1 MGREMRVEQN
11 RSPHAPISA
20 IGGGVE
26 FLYECVMSPR
36 QGISKSPTGIDGFD
50 DLTLGGVPT
59 GRPTLVCGSAGCG
72 KTLFATTFLIHGAR
86 DYAEPGVFVTFEE
99 RPGDI
104 VSNVASLGFA
114 LDKLVDDQRIAFEYV
129 ALDRSELEEA
139 GDYDLEGLFL
149 RLEAAIDSIGAKRV
163 VLDTIESLFSVF
175 SNEAILR
182 SEIRRL
188 FDWLKDKGMTTV
200 ITAERGD
207 GTLTRQGLEEYVSDC
222 VILLD
227 HRVQNQVSTRRLR
240 IVKYRG
246 TAHGTNEY
254 PFLIDQDGFSVLPVS
269 SLGLD
274 HKVSTDRISSG
285 IADLDDMLAGGGFY
299 RASSVL
305 VSGVA
310 GSGKSSIAAS
320 FANAACAAGER
331 ALIFSF
337 EESADQSVRNMASLG
352 MDIGR
357 WIKSDKLRFIATRPT
372 FYSLEMHLAVMLR
385 EVIKFDPSLVV
396 LDPISSFLESGAPM
410 EVQSM
415 LLRVID
421 FLKGRGVTAIFI
433 HLMHSQDGRVQ
444 TEAGLSSL
452 MDAWISLLNRE
463 VNGEFNRELYV
474 LKARGVAHSNQVR
487 EFIMSDE
494 GISLVPPYLG
504 ENGAVT
510 GSARKNE
517 EAKSRR
523 AEIRRKAEVLKAQQQ
538 IRQRRRRAEVQMEAL
553 QAELDA
559 DEIELNALTL
569 GEEEYLRQAE
579 DDKIDM
585 GRSRKS

>member
-1 MGREMRVEQN
+1 MA
-11 RSPHAPISA
+11 AP
-20 IGGGVE
+20 
-26 FLYECVMSPR
+26 

-72 KTLFATTFLIHGAR
+72 KTLFATTFLVQGAR

-114 LDKLVDDQRIAFEYV
+114 LDKLVADGRIVFEHI
-129 ALDRSELEEA
+129 ALERSELEEA

-149 RLEAAIDSIGAKRV
+149 RLESAIDSIGAKRV

-182 SEIRRL
+182 AEIRRL

-207 GTLTRQGLEEYVSDC
+207 GSLTRQGLEEYVSDC

-254 PFLIDQDGFSVLPVS
+254 PFLIDEDGFSVLPIS

-274 HKVSTDRISSG
+274 HKVFEDRISSG
-285 IADLDDMLAGGGFY
+285 IADLDDMLAGGGFH
-299 RASSVL
+299 RASSIL
-305 VSGVA
+305 ISGVA
-310 GSGKSSIAAS
+310 GSGKSAIAAS
-320 FANAACAAGER
+320 FADAACAAGGR
-331 ALIFSF
+331 ALYFSF
-337 EESADQSVRNMASLG
+337 EESADQSVRNMKSIG
-352 MDIGR
+352 TDIGR
-357 WIKSDKLRFIATRPT
+357 WIKSDKLRFFATRPT

-385 EVIKFDPSLVV
+385 EITRFDPTLVV
-396 LDPISSFLESGAPM
+396 LDPISSFLESGDRM
-410 EVQSM
+410 EIQSM
-415 LLRVID
+415 LLRVVD
-421 FLKGRGVTAIFI
+421 FIKSRGVTAVFT
-433 HLMHSQDGRVQ
+433 HLMHGQDGRVE
-444 TEAGLSSL
+444 TDAGLSSL
-452 MDAWISLLNRE
+452 MDAWILLLNRE
-463 VNGEFNRELYV
+463 INGEFNRELYL
-474 LKARGVAHSNQVR
+474 LKARGLSHSNQVR

-494 GISLVPPYLG
+494 GIKLASPYLG
-504 ENGAVT
+504 ESGALT
-510 GSARKNE
+510 GSARKSE

-523 AEIRRKAEVLKAQQQ
+523 AEVRRKADVWRVQQQ
-538 IRQRRRRAEVQMEAL
+538 IEQKRRRAKAQMEAL

-559 DEIELNALTL
+559 DEIDLKAMTL
-569 GEEEYLRQAE
+569 EEDDYLRQAA
-579 DDKIDM
+579 DDKSDM
-585 GRSRKS
+585 ERSRKS

>member
-1 MGREMRVEQN
+1 M
-11 RSPHAPISA
+11 PSA
-20 IGGGVE
+20 
-26 FLYECVMSPR
+26 
-36 QGISKSPTGIDGFD
+36 QGIPKSPTGIAGFD

-86 DYAEPGVFVTFEE
+86 DYDEPGVFVTFEE

-114 LDKLVDDQRIAFEYV
+114 VDELVEDQKIAFEYI
-129 ALDRSELEEA
+129 ALERSELEEA

-182 SEIRRL
+182 AEIRRL
-188 FDWLKDKGMTTV
+188 FDWLKDRGMTTV

-227 HRVQNQVSTRRLR
+227 HRVQSQISTRRLR

-254 PFLIDQDGFSVLPVS
+254 PFLLDEDGFSVLPVS

-274 HKVSTDRISSG
+274 HKAYEDGFLRNRRPRRHGGRRRLASRVQRS
-285 IADLDDMLAGGGFY
+285 DLGRRRRRQVGGGRELRRGGLRRR
-299 RASSVL
+299 RARAVFFL
-305 VSGVA
+305 RGVA
-310 GSGKSSIAAS
+310 D
-320 FANAACAAGER
+320 E
-331 ALIFSF
+331 
-337 EESADQSVRNMASLG
+337 SVRNMKSLG
-352 MDIGR
+352 IDIGR
-357 WIKSDKLRFIATRPT
+357 WIASDRLRYVASRPT
-372 FYSLEMHLAVMLR
+372 FYSLEMHLAVILR
-385 EVIKFDPSLVV
+385 DVTRFDPDLVV
-396 LDPISSFLESGAPM
+396 LDPISSFLESGDRM

-421 FLKGRGVTAIFI
+421 FLKGRGVTAVFT
-433 HLMHSQDGRVQ
+433 HLMHGQEGQVE

-452 MDAWISLLNRE
+452 MDAWILLLNRE
-463 VNGEFNRELYV
+463 VNGEFNRELYL
-474 LKARGVAHSNQVR
+474 LKARGTSHSNQVR
-487 EFIMSDE
+487 EFTMSE
-494 GISLVPPYLG
+494 AGIKLGPAVSGARAARSPARPGRNGGGQSPAGRGCGAKPRCRVPG
-504 ENGAVT
+504 SRSSTSGGAP
-510 GSARKNE
+510 RLRWK
-517 EAKSRR
+517 RC
-523 AEIRRKAEVLKAQQQ
+523 
-538 IRQRRRRAEVQMEAL
+538 RQSSTPM
-553 QAELDA
+553 
-559 DEIELNALTL
+559 IALTAIL
-569 GEEEYLRQAE
+569 QEEGDYLRQAA
-579 DDKIDM
+579 DDRVEMEK
-585 GRSRKS
+585 SRKS

>member
-1 MGREMRVEQN
+1 M
-11 RSPHAPISA
+11 STPH
-20 IGGGVE
+20 
-26 FLYECVMSPR
+26 
-36 QGISKSPTGIDGFD
+36 GISKSLTGIDGFD

-72 KTLFATTFLIHGAR
+72 KTLFATTFLTHGAR
-86 DYAEPGVFVTFEE
+86 EYGEPGVFVTFEE

-114 LDKLVDDQRIAFEYV
+114 LHKLVDDQKIAFEHIT
-129 ALDRSELEEA
+129 LERSELEEA

-149 RLEAAIDSIGAKRV
+149 RIEEAIDSIGAKRI
-163 VLDTIESLFSVF
+163 VLDTIESLFSAF
-175 SNEAILR
+175 SNQAILR
-182 SEIRRL
+182 AEIRRL

-207 GTLTRQGLEEYVSDC
+207 GSLTRQGLEEYVSDC

-227 HRVQNQVSTRRLR
+227 HRVQNQASTRRLR

-269 SLGLD
+269 SLGLN
-274 HKVSTDRISSG
+274 HKVFEDRISSG
-285 IADLDDMLAGGGFY
+285 IADLDDMLAGGGFH

-305 VSGVA
+305 ISGVA
-310 GSGKSSIAAS
+310 GSGKSSVAAS

-331 ALIFSF
+331 ALLFSF
-337 EESADQSVRNMASLG
+337 EESADQSVRNMKSLG
-352 MDIGR
+352 IDLGR
-357 WIKSDKLRFIATRPT
+357 WIKSDKLRFIAARPT

-385 EVIKFDPSLVV
+385 EVTRFDPSLVV
-396 LDPISSFLESGAPM
+396 LDPISSFLESGDRM

-421 FLKGRGVTAIFI
+421 FLKSHGVTAIFT
-433 HLMHSQDGRVQ
+433 HLMHGQDEKVQ
-444 TEAGLSSL
+444 TDAGLSSL
-452 MDAWISLLNRE
+452 MDAWILLLNRE
-463 VNGEFNRELYV
+463 VSGEFNRELYL
-474 LKARGVAHSNQVR
+474 LKARGLSHSNQVR
-487 EFIMSDE
+487 EFVMSDD
-494 GISLVPPYLG
+494 GIKLVPPYLG
-504 ENGAVT
+504 ESGALT
-510 GSARKNE
+510 GTARRNE

-523 AEIRRKAEVLKAQQQ
+523 AEVRRRADVSRVQQQ
-538 IRQRRRRAEVQMEAL
+538 IQQKRRRAKAQMEAL

-559 DEIELNALTL
+559 DEIELKAITDDE
-569 GEEEYLRQAE
+569 GEYLRQAV
-579 DDKIDM
+579 DDKADLQ
-585 GRSRKS
+585 RSRKS